1 MGKEHYNK
9 KSDGGREV
17 MGREEGGAGRG
28 EERRGEERRGEERD
42 NRNRTGGGW
51 GGCTS
56 NVGYQGQVWRFVE
69 ERGTLSPRNQ

>member
-28 EERRGEERRGEERD
+28 EEKRGEERRGIIG
-42 NRNRTGGGW
+42 TGLGVDGG
-51 GGCTS
+51 
-56 NVGYQGQVWRFVE
+56 VV
-69 ERGTLSPRNQ
+69 LLM